1 MSTPMTSGRA
11 ALDEG
16 GACLLLT
23 GPPGAGKSTLTR
35 LVAQALKRSALVDA
49 HAVGTMVVG
58 GYVWPLGEPAEEA
71 ARQVRLLNANVC
83 AVAANFAD
91 AGFTPVI
98 DWVVP
103 DVSQLETY
111 RAALAGRRLVLV
123 VLDPGTS
130 VCRSRNAGRAPEE
143 QFFFDGY
150 DELRASMDGF
160 RNVGWWFDT
169 SALSP
174 QESAQRILD
183 EAVLRGAMTDVG
195 PRGGR

>member
-1 MSTPMTSGRA
+1 MTSGRT
-11 ALDEG
+11 ALDQG

-35 LVAQALKRSALVDA
+35 LVAAALTRAALVDA
-49 HAVGTMVVG
+49 HLVGTMIVG

-71 ARQVRLLNANVC
+71 ARQVQLLNANVC
-83 AVAANFAD
+83 AVAANFAN

-103 DVSQLETY
+103 DAVQLETY
-111 RAALAGRRLVLV
+111 RAALAGRRLLLV

-130 VCRSRNAGRAPEE
+130 VCRSRNAVRAPEE
-143 QFFFDGY
+143 QFFFNGY
-150 DELRASMDGF
+150 DELRASMGSYRD
-160 RNVGWWFDT
+160 VGWWFDT

-174 QESAQRILD
+174 EETAQRLLD
-183 EAVLRGAMTDVG
+183 EAVFRAVLPHVE
-195 PRGGR
+195 PRG